1 MFVDS
6 LTDSII
12 SRASKLPSRPLS
24 APASLQALVK
34 LPPDQQL
41 LLSLRVKEAPT
52 VMLQNK
58 KATVSI
64 PANIH
69 VLSYLP
75 AGTPEALFEL
85 NGVSGRDLGA
95 QHGF

>member
-1 MFVDS
+1 
-6 LTDSII
+6 
-12 SRASKLPSRPLS
+12 
-24 APASLQALVK
+24 
-34 LPPDQQL
+34 
-41 LLSLRVKEAPT
+41 
-52 VMLQNK
+52 MLQKK

-85 NGVSGRDLGA
+85 NGVSDQRVRA
-95 QHGF
+95 QHWGSEWG